1 MSEWIKKLVKYKTTK
16 KTTLV
21 FVYFYQVIIS
31 REKCVLKKQDIWG
44 GGDKRKQNTKWG
56 WRLRRYTHRYDNNYS
71 LWERGRKRE
80 IKGNELTGSV
90 MC

>member
-1 MSEWIKKLVKYKTTK
+1 MNKEVSKIQNNKKNNPGFCLFLSSYYFEREVRVKK
-16 KTTLV
+16 KI
-21 FVYFYQVIIS
+21 Y
-31 REKCVLKKQDIWG
+31 G